1 MLSVKMSNTHEA
13 AVGNE
18 QMQRKTKDEKEKGKI
33 SFHFG
38 NWPRK
43 CAGTGNVTE

>member
-18 QMQRKTKDEKEKGKI
+18 QMQRKTKKKKEKLVFTLAIGPE
-33 SFHFG
+33 
-38 NWPRK
+38 N
-43 CAGTGNVTE
+43 AQALET